1 MAHSRD
7 EGPVE
12 IGPSPLDEL
21 LGADVNDGLM
31 IEGRTYPI
39 ATIGRSEGADGF
51 ATREFTLGEDE
62 DFYLVVEGQLA
73 SGDPGRCRAV
83 KTHELGLGEVR
94 CPGDGRRGGPA
105 SLALRLSDDAPVGV
119 IYQGRVYRYFRRVD
133 AHYVD
138 ADRQCD
144 RVSWD
149 YELGRRNLAIERWPG
164 GEMAVYEGQVV
175 PLDRIKVVP
184 NYGPFSSAGSQG
196 SHIPAEFG
204 VIAGILLMTFGGI
217 MLFF

>member
-1 MAHSRD
+1 MADSRG
-7 EGPVE
+7 EEPVE
-12 IGPSPLDEL
+12 IGPSPLDQFL
-21 LGADVNDGLM
+21 AAGVNDGLR

-39 ATIGRSEGADGF
+39 ATIGRSEGEDGF

-83 KTHELGLGEVR
+83 KTHELGPGEVR
-94 CPGDGRRGGPA
+94 CPGEGRRGGPA
-105 SLALRLSDDAPVGV
+105 SLALRLSDDAPDRV
-119 IYQGRVYRYFRRVD
+119 IYQGRAYRYFRRVD

-149 YELGRRNLAIERWPG
+149 YELDRRNLAIERWPG

-175 PLDRIKVVP
+175 PLDRIRVVR
-184 NYGPFSSAGSQG
+184 NYGPFSSSRSQG
-196 SHIPAEFG
+196 SHLPAEFG
-204 VIAGILLMTFGGI
+204 VLAGILLMTLGGI
-217 MLFF
+217 MMFF